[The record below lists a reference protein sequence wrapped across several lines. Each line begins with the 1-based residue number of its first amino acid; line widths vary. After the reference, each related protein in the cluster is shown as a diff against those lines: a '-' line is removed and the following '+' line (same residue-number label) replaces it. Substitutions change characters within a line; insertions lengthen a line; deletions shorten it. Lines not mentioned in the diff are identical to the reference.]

1 MTTLSALADAELN
14 RMVDRAYRES
24 ARCWEEYRKYGG
36 EILLAGA
43 KEAEQWWKDPRA
55 SPARRRLPAAG
66 GPPPAT
72 DNGRCADCHDAA
84 GTRQDA
90 WA

>member
-43 KEAEQWWKDPRA
+43 KSAEQWWKDLRDEQ
-55 SPARRRLPAAG
+55 ARRTCSDCEER
-66 GPPPAT
+66 PAT